1 MPGYRLPKRGTGHD
15 FGAFGRRERRPQRF
29 EGAAARIAL
38 PQRDANPVA
47 AVTDMVSARLGVEIN
62 TAVLTSS
69 IEAERRVLDIL
80 V

>member
-1 MPGYRLPKRGTGHD
+1 MVSAISARSAGVS
-15 FGAFGRRERRPQRF
+15 GALSASRAR
-29 EGAAARIAL
+29 ATRIAS

-69 IEAERRVLDIL
+69 IEAEKRVLDIL